1 MQIGADREGVVGIDC
16 GVAFFDVL
24 DDAVFVDD
32 DVGALRPLVGFRLH
46 VVSLEDAIGAEH
58 LFIHVAEQRK
68 LDIDLLG
75 EGGVGCGG
83 IHADAENFR
92 IRGVDFA
99 AVDSRLDRLEL
110 FGSTT
115 CEGEHIDGEKDI
127 FLATK
132 IAEFDCFPLIAE
144 QAEVRRG
151 VADFERDFGDLIS
164 FLRRRSVENP
174 KRQGGKQ

>member
-32 DVGALRPLVGFRLH
+32 DVGALGPLKGLILH
-46 VVSLEDAIGAEH
+46 VVTFEDAVRAEH
-58 LFIHVAEQRK
+58 FFVHVAEEREF
-68 LDIDLLG
+68 DVDLFG
-75 EGGVGCGG
+75 EGGVGGG
-83 IHADAENFR
+83 RIHADAKDFR
-92 IRGVDFA
+92 IGTVDFSC
-99 AVDSRLDRLEL
+99 VDSRLDRLEL

-151 VADFERDFGDLIS
+151 VADFERDFGDLWGG
-164 FLRRRSVENP
+164 FGLLGLGRR
-174 KRQGGKQ
+174 